1 MQQHEE
7 TFTGRAELK
16 IHLRSWLPEDTAQA
30 VVVVAHGFGE
40 HGGRYGHVVDALV
53 PHEYALY
60 APDHRGHGK
69 SEGHRALID
78 NHEFLLDDLDQVFAI
93 AAQRHPGVPTFLLG
107 HSMGGNIAL
116 ASALRRQS
124 HLQGLV
130 LSGPLVTNEGI
141 PRLLVAL
148 APLLGRIAP
157 RLGTKALSADAVSR
171 DPAVVAAY
179 KADPLVFHGKIPA
192 GTGAALITTGK
203 EFPAR
208 LPGLSVPLM
217 VVHGSA
223 DTLVPVGN
231 GRTAHRL
238 AGSSDKTLKVYE
250 GLFHEVFNEPEHPT
264 VLADVLAWLDG
275 HR

>member
-1 MQQHEE
+1 MHHHEE
-7 TFTGRAELK
+7 TFAGRADLT
-16 IHLRSWLPEDTAQA
+16 IHLQSWLPDGDPHT
-30 VVVVAHGFGE
+30 VVVIAHGFGE
-40 HGGRYGHVVDALV
+40 HSGRYGNVVDTLV
-53 PHEYALY
+53 PQGYAVY

-69 SEGHRALID
+69 SQGHRALID
-78 NHEFLLDDLDQVFAI
+78 NHEYLLDDMDQVFSI
-93 AAQRHPGVPTFLLG
+93 ASARHPGVPTFLLG

-124 HLQGLV
+124 HLRGLV

-141 PRLLVAL
+141 PALLVRL

-157 RLGTKALSADAVSR
+157 RLGTKALSAEMVSS

-179 KADPLVFHGKIPA
+179 VADPLVFHGKVPA
-192 GTGAALITTGK
+192 GTGAALIRIAK

-208 LPGLSVPLM
+208 LPSLSVPLM

-231 GRTAHRL
+231 GRTAHKL
-238 AGSSDKTLKVYE
+238 AGSTDKTLKVYD
-250 GLFHEVFNEPEHPT
+250 GLFHEVFNEPQRAT
-264 VLADVLAWLDG
+264 VLADVLAWLEA